1 MENNNQILEPED
13 KKSTKDFMKLLIGI
27 LVFISVLVAFK
38 YLVSALGIL

>member
-27 LVFISVLVAFK
+27 IVFITALIVLK
-38 YLVSALGIL
+38 YLVSAMGIL